1 LPDTTIRPVDAHK
14 NKQPNTIIMSK
25 HTDVNTSFGDYTD
38 VISDLREIQ
47 SALQRCMREF

>member
-25 HTDVNTSFGDYTD
+25 HTEHVNTRFGDYTD
-38 VISDLREIQ
+38 EIVNKIQVII
-47 SALQRCMREF
+47 